1 MVTVGTI
8 VGAALCALRFPHIQ
22 DCFAGSLCM
31 TLNHSPQE
39 RPSPQFQV
47 PPLLVGRRAVV
58 TGAARGIGKAIADAF
73 VQAGATVVRLD
84 INPSDVVRGCD
95 VADEDSVVRAFMDV
109 AAEGPVDDVVHAAAI
124 GAVAALADM
133 SAADFRRVLD
143 VNLTGAFLVAREA
156 TRHLSRGGNL
166 VLVASQY
173 GLKGWPLWGAYCA
186 SKAGVLR
193 LADTLVGELAPQGIR
208 VNTISPG
215 SVDTEM
221 VATTTA
227 NIARQS
233 GADAG
238 AIRAS
243 YEAAIPMGR
252 FAQPQEIASV
262 AVALCSGLCS
272 YVNGSNIV
280 VDGGELSR

>member
-1 MVTVGTI
+1 MPLDHPAPEST
-8 VGAALCALRFPHIQ
+8 A
-22 DCFAGSLCM
+22 
-31 TLNHSPQE
+31 SP
-39 RPSPQFQV
+39 FQV
-47 PPLLVGRRAVV
+47 PPLLAGRRAVV

-73 VQAGATVVRLD
+73 EQAGATVFRLD
-84 INPSDVVRGCD
+84 IRSSETVRACD
-95 VADEDSVVRAFMDV
+95 IADEDSVKRALAEI
-109 AAEGPVDDVVHAAAI
+109 AAEGPIDDVVHAAAI
-124 GAVAALADM
+124 GAVASLADM
-133 SAADFRRVLD
+133 PVADFRRVLD
-143 VNLTGAFLVAREA
+143 VNVIGAFLVAREGS
-156 TRHLSRGGNL
+156 RHLHRGGNL
-166 VLVASQY
+166 VLIASQY
-173 GLKGWPLWGAYCA
+173 GLRGWPLWGAYCA

-193 LADTLVGELAPQGIR
+193 LSDALVGELAPRGIR

-227 NIARQS
+227 NVARE
-233 GADAG
+233 AG
-238 AIRAS
+238 TDPATIRAR

-252 FAQPQEIASV
+252 FAQPREIAYV

>member
-1 MVTVGTI
+1 MT
-8 VGAALCALRFPHIQ
+8 
-22 DCFAGSLCM
+22 FANPS
-31 TLNHSPQE
+31 QE
-39 RPSPQFQV
+39 SSSAPFQV
-47 PPLLVGRRAVV
+47 PQLLAGRRAVV

-73 VQAGATVVRLD
+73 DQAGAAVVRLD
-84 INPSDVVRGCD
+84 INASETVRGCD
-95 VADEDSVVRAFMDV
+95 IADEESVKRILAEI
-109 AAEGPVDDVVHAAAI
+109 AAEGPIDDIVHAAAI
-124 GAVAALADM
+124 GVVAPLADM
-133 SAADFRRVLD
+133 QVADFRRVLD
-143 VNLTGAFLVAREA
+143 VNVIGAFLVAREGS
-156 TRHLSRGGNL
+156 RHLHRGGNL
-166 VLVASQY
+166 VLIASQY

-193 LADTLVGELAPQGIR
+193 LADALVGELAPRGIR

-221 VATTTA
+221 VAATTA
-227 NIARQS
+227 NVARQTGS
-233 GADAG
+233 DA
-238 AIRAS
+238 ATIRAS

-252 FAQPQEIASV
+252 FAQPQEIAYV

>member
-1 MVTVGTI
+1 
-8 VGAALCALRFPHIQ
+8 
-22 DCFAGSLCM
+22 M
-31 TLNHSPQE
+31 TLDN
-39 RPSPQFQV
+39 PSREKSSSQFQM
-47 PPLLVGRRAVV
+47 PLLLAGRRAVI

-73 VQAGATVVRLD
+73 DQAGATVIRLD
-84 INPSDVVRGCD
+84 INSSDQVHSCD
-95 VADEDSVVRAFMDV
+95 IADEESVKSVLAKISGD
-109 AAEGPVDDVVHAAAI
+109 GPIDDIVHAAAI
-124 GAVAALADM
+124 GAVAPLADM
-133 SAADFRRVLD
+133 PVADFRRVLD
-143 VNLTGAFLVAREA
+143 VNVTGAFLVAREGS
-156 TRHLSRGGNL
+156 RHLRRGGNL
-166 VLVASQY
+166 VLIASQY

-193 LADTLVGELAPQGIR
+193 LADTLVGELAPRGIR

-233 GADAG
+233 GTDPA
-238 AIRAS
+238 AIRAG

-252 FAQPQEIASV
+252 FAQPQEIAYV

>member
-1 MVTVGTI
+1 
-8 VGAALCALRFPHIQ
+8 
-22 DCFAGSLCM
+22 M
-31 TLNHSPQE
+31 TLDT
-39 RPSPQFQV
+39 PSREKSSSLFQV
-47 PPLLVGRRAVV
+47 PLLLAGRRAVV

-73 VQAGATVVRLD
+73 DQAGATVFRLD
-84 INPSDVVRGCD
+84 INSSDVVHRCD
-95 VADEDSVVRAFMDV
+95 IADEESVKSVLAKIARD
-109 AAEGPVDDVVHAAAI
+109 GPIDDIVHAAAI
-124 GAVAALADM
+124 GAVAPLADM
-133 SAADFRRVLD
+133 PVADFRRVLD
-143 VNLTGAFLVAREA
+143 VNVTGAFLVAREGS
-156 TRHLSRGGNL
+156 RHLPRGGNL
-166 VLVASQY
+166 VLIASQY

-193 LADTLVGELAPQGIR
+193 LADALVGELAPRGIR

-233 GADAG
+233 GTDPA
-238 AIRAS
+238 AIRAG

-252 FAQPQEIASV
+252 FAQPEEIAYV

>member
-1 MVTVGTI
+1 M
-8 VGAALCALRFPHIQ
+8 
-22 DCFAGSLCM
+22 SLD
-31 TLNHSPQE
+31 LSQE
-39 RPSPQFQV
+39 RPASPFQL
-47 PPLLVGRRAVV
+47 PQLLTGRRAVV

-73 VQAGATVVRLD
+73 DQAGATVFRFD
-84 INPSDVVRGCD
+84 INASESVRACD
-95 VADEDSVVRAFMDV
+95 IADEESVKRALAEV
-109 AAEGPVDDVVHAAAI
+109 AGGGAIDDVVHAAAI
-124 GAVAALADM
+124 GAVAPLADM
-133 SAADFRRVLD
+133 SVADFRRVLD
-143 VNLTGAFLVAREA
+143 VNVIGTFLVAREA
-156 TRHLSRGGNL
+156 LRHMRRGSNL

-193 LADTLVGELAPQGIR
+193 LSDALVGEVAPRGIR

-221 VATTTA
+221 VASTTA

-233 GADAG
+233 GTDA
-238 AIRAS
+238 ASIRAG

-252 FAQPQEIASV
+252 FAQPQEIAYV

>member
-1 MVTVGTI
+1 
-8 VGAALCALRFPHIQ
+8 
-22 DCFAGSLCM
+22 M
-31 TLNHSPQE
+31 TPKHSPRE
-39 RPSPQFQV
+39 GDMTSSSPKLRL
-47 PPLLVGRRAVV
+47 PPLLAGRRAVV

-73 VQAGATVVRLD
+73 EEAGATVVRLD
-84 INPSDVVRGCD
+84 IKATGAVRSCD
-95 VADEDSVVRAFMDV
+95 VADEASVAHAFQD
-109 AAEGPVDDVVHAAAI
+109 AAAAGPIDDVVHAAAI
-124 GAVAALADM
+124 AAVAALADM
-133 SAADFRRVLD
+133 SAAEFRRMLD

-156 TRHLSRGGNL
+156 SRHLRRGGNL
-166 VLVASQY
+166 VLMASQY

-193 LADTLVGELAPQGIR
+193 LADALVGELAPQGIR

-227 NIARQS
+227 DVARQS

-238 AIRAS
+238 AIRAR

-252 FAQPQEIASV
+252 FARPEEIASV

>member
-1 MVTVGTI
+1 
-8 VGAALCALRFPHIQ
+8 
-22 DCFAGSLCM
+22 M
-31 TLNHSPQE
+31 TLNHPQLE
-39 RPSPQFQV
+39 GSSQFQM
-47 PPLLVGRRAVV
+47 PPLLAGRRAVV

-73 VQAGATVVRLD
+73 DQAGATVVRLD
-84 INPSDVVRGCD
+84 ISSSDSVRGCD
-95 VADEDSVVRAFMDV
+95 IADENSVKRVFAEV
-109 AAEGPVDDVVHAAAI
+109 ATQGTIDDVVHAAAI
-124 GAVAALADM
+124 GAVAPLADM
-133 SAADFRRVLD
+133 SVADFRRVLE
-143 VNLTGAFLVAREA
+143 VNLTGTFLVAREA
-156 TRHLSRGGNL
+156 SRHLRRGGNL

-221 VATTTA
+221 VAATTA

-233 GADAG
+233 GADA
-238 AIRAS
+238 ATIRAS
-243 YEAAIPMGR
+243 YEEAIPMGR

>member
-1 MVTVGTI
+1 
-8 VGAALCALRFPHIQ
+8 
-22 DCFAGSLCM
+22 M
-31 TLNHSPQE
+31 TLNHSLQE
-39 RPSPQFQV
+39 RSSPQFQM

-73 VQAGATVVRLD
+73 DQAGATVVRLD
-84 INPSDVVRGCD
+84 INASDAVRACD

-109 AAEGPVDDVVHAAAI
+109 ASEGPIDDVVHAAAI

-133 SAADFRRVLD
+133 SAADFRRVLE

-193 LADTLVGELAPQGIR
+193 LADTLVGEFAPQGIR

>member
-1 MVTVGTI
+1 MTTEQEGDATSPSTK
-8 VGAALCALRFPHIQ
+8 LR
-22 DCFAGSLCM
+22 L
-31 TLNHSPQE
+31 
-39 RPSPQFQV
+39 
-47 PPLLVGRRAVV
+47 PPLLAGRRAVV

-73 VQAGATVVRLD
+73 DEAGATVVRVD
-84 INPSDVVRGCD
+84 IRASGTVRSCD
-95 VADEDSVVRAFMDV
+95 VADEESVVRAFEEA
-109 AAEGPVDDVVHAAAI
+109 AAEGPIDDVVHAAAI
-124 GAVAALADM
+124 AAVAALADM
-133 SAADFRRVLD
+133 SAAQFRRVLD

-156 TRHLSRGGNL
+156 ARHLRHGGNI

-193 LADTLVGELAPQGIR
+193 LADSLVGELAPQGIR

-221 VATTTA
+221 VSTSTA
-227 NIARQS
+227 NVAQQS
-233 GADAG
+233 GADAA
-238 AIRAS
+238 AIRAR

-252 FAQPQEIASV
+252 FARPDEIASV

>member
-1 MVTVGTI
+1 MP
-8 VGAALCALRFPHIQ
+8 GAFHDPQTLAS
-22 DCFAGSLCM
+22 DGSGDSSTKLQ
-31 TLNHSPQE
+31 L
-39 RPSPQFQV
+39 
-47 PPLLVGRRAVV
+47 PPLLAGRRAVV

-73 VQAGATVVRLD
+73 EEAGATVVRLD
-84 INPSDVVRGCD
+84 IKASGDVRSCD
-95 VADEDSVVRAFMDV
+95 VADEDSVARAFEDV
-109 AAEGPVDDVVHAAAI
+109 AAEGPIDDVVHAAAI
-124 GAVAALADM
+124 AAVAALADM
-133 SAADFRRVLD
+133 SVAEFRRVLD

-156 TRHLSRGGNL
+156 TRHLRRGGNL
-166 VLVASQY
+166 VLFASQY

-221 VATTTA
+221 VAATTA
-227 NIARQS
+227 NVARQS
-233 GADAG
+233 GTDAA

-252 FAQPQEIASV
+252 FAQARRDCLRRRG
-262 AVALCSGLCS
+262 ALLGPLLLCERIQYRRRRRRAFAMIEAPSAAGKSRSACRCS
-272 YVNGSNIV
+272 
-280 VDGGELSR
+280 

>member
-1 MVTVGTI
+1 MNTNQLPREGDTI
-8 VGAALCALRFPHIQ
+8 ASSAKLR
-22 DCFAGSLCM
+22 M
-31 TLNHSPQE
+31 
-39 RPSPQFQV
+39 
-47 PPLLVGRRAVV
+47 PLLLDGRRAVV

-73 VQAGATVVRLD
+73 ADAGAKVVRLD
-84 INPSDVVRGCD
+84 INASGSVRGCD
-95 VADEDSVVRAFMDV
+95 IADEESVVRTFLDL
-109 AAEGPVDDVVHAAAI
+109 AAEGPIDDVVHAAAI
-124 GAVAALADM
+124 GAVAPLAEM
-133 SAADFRRVLD
+133 SAAQFRRVLD
-143 VNLTGAFLVAREA
+143 VNLTGTFLVAREA
-156 TRHLSRGGNL
+156 TRHLGRGGNL
-166 VLVASQY
+166 VMIASQY

-193 LADTLVGELAPQGIR
+193 LADSLVGECAPKGIR

-221 VATTTA
+221 VSSTTA
-227 NIARQS
+227 NVSQQS
-233 GADAG
+233 GVDAA
-238 AIRAS
+238 AIRAQ

-252 FAQPQEIASV
+252 FARPDEIASV